1 MEMSDLI
8 GWKAEWTIYK
18 WRDPD
23 GRWAKML
30 KAGASIKEV
39 LAAGAEFIAVEKFKG
54 NVALNEGLQHLIE
67 IICGIG
73 VTTKWDAANA
83 RIGVG
88 DSNAA
93 ENATQTGL
101 QAATNKFWQAMDG
114 TYPQRS
120 GQIAEWR
127 ATFADG
133 DAEFAWE
140 EFTVVNSTDDT
151 DENLNRKVV
160 SKGTKGSGE
169 AWTAS
174 VKITFS

>member
-30 KAGASIKEV
+30 KAGASIAEV
-39 LAAGAEFIAVEKFKG
+39 LAAGAELIGVEQFIG
-54 NVALNEGLQHLIE
+54 NVALNEGLQYLIE
-67 IICGIG
+67 VICGIG
-73 VTTKWDAANA
+73 STTKWDASNA
-83 RIGVG
+83 YIGVG
-88 DSNAA
+88 DSSTGEDAS
-93 ENATQTGL
+93 QTGL
-101 QAATNKFWQAMDG
+101 QAVTNKFWQAMDG

-120 GQIAEWR
+120 GQVGEWR

-140 EFTVVNSTDDT
+140 EFTVVNSSDD
-151 DENLNRKVV
+151 DGKNLNRKVV